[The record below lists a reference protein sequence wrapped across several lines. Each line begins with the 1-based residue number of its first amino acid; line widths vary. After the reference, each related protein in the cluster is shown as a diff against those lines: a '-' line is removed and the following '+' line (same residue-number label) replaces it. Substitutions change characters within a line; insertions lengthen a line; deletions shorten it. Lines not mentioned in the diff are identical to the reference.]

1 MQNIQENWNTIKR
14 PHVRI
19 VGIKEGQETQV
30 RGTENIFNKVIEE
43 NFTCLMKRMPIKAQ
57 EVQNIK

>member
-1 MQNIQENWNTIKR
+1 MQNIQENWNSIKR

-19 VGIKEGQETQV
+19 GIEEGQETQV
-30 RGTENIFNKVIEE
+30 RDTENIFNKIIEE
-43 NFTCLMKRMPIKAQ
+43 NITCLMKRMPIKAQ